1 MLTFIY
7 PGDTAKVIASKAS
20 NFYFAASLT
29 HIFNDSEYSA
39 KKRERARYRL
49 FIHFGCV
56 CLCVFNLIQSR
67 GEMYNMPA
75 RNPSSHEMRQA

>member
-39 KKRERARYRL
+39 KKRERERDT
-49 FIHFGCV
+49 V
-56 CLCVFNLIQSR
+56 CLYILVVYVCVYLILFSR
-67 GEMYNMPA
+67 EA
-75 RNPSSHEMRQA
+75 KCTICRQEIHPHMK